1 MKSKITKTVVEPVD
15 EVEDRITEAEQ
26 EILIAEFNYAA
37 QSAFQANEDRVRV
50 FGFVV
55 ANIATI
61 ISALFAQVTIISISE
76 NLFKVILIV
85 LSIIGALLI
94 MQIARL
100 RSAWIESVRTMNSIK
115 EFFIVN
121 SYNKD
126 FAKVFR
132 WNNQTVPSATKV
144 ASISFLVTLIIAF
157 IDTIS
162 FGYGILLFLDGV
174 ELNLSFLLTLVAS
187 LSFFMIQLYAWA
199 KIAKR

>member
-132 WNNQTVPSATKV
+132 WNNQTVQK
-144 ASISFLVTLIIAF
+144 
-157 IDTIS
+157 
-162 FGYGILLFLDGV
+162 GK
-174 ELNLSFLLTLVAS
+174 N
-187 LSFFMIQLYAWA
+187 
-199 KIAKR
+199 